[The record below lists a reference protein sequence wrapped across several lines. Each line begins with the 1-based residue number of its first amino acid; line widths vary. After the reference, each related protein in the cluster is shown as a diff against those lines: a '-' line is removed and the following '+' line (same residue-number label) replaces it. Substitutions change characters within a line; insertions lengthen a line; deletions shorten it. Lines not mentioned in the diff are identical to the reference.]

1 MDCTSGHVGDDPLA
15 DMYMLLTI
23 GRHLSHIRRG
33 VDTRMLPDL
42 DASQYWS
49 PQWQR
54 AFQSERLVAMFRHH
68 YKNTP
73 GYRALCQGLGL
84 TIGSVNGIEDIERL
98 PIVERR
104 WLQNN
109 QTVRNYRY
117 KAGCLM
123 HTGGSTGE
131 PLEYM
136 GCRRYHVLRKQAHRR
151 GWGYFGLHD
160 PTKFLVLA
168 SAQGELVTAK
178 NLSGE
183 LDSENVNN
191 AIEAL
196 SSDDCR
202 YVRGY
207 ASSVYIVAICMLQ
220 RRIRNE
226 TVRAFNLISENVYD
240 WQREAISAAFP
251 KSEVH
256 EEYCCNDG
264 AASAWECHVHA
275 GLHEAVERAIIE
287 PRDTGEMIVTDLWN
301 RAMPFIRYRNGDFLV
316 SRTLD
321 PCPCG
326 RTLPRVTVRG
336 RTNDILVTPF
346 GPVSPTYLMMWGA
359 GYEYTGAVHN
369 KGFSQ
374 IQYVQTPGYHLTV
387 NLVRNEQYTEADL
400 HRLQEQVA
408 RICRGMSVEYC
419 FVDRIA
425 TTPSGKRHFII
436 NADRD
441 LLAIWMLHQEDQS
454 HAM

>member
-1 MDCTSGHVGDDPLA
+1 MFLI
-15 DMYMLLTI
+15 MRRLLSRI
-23 GRHLSHIRRG
+23 PHYLDIR
-33 VDTRMLPDL
+33 TLPDL
-42 DASQYWS
+42 QATQYW
-49 PQWQR
+49 PPEEQR
-54 AFQSERLVAMFRHH
+54 SYQSKRLVAIFRHH
-68 YKNTP
+68 YENTP
-73 GYRALCQGLGL
+73 PYRELCVLHGLSIDS
-84 TIGSVNGIEDIERL
+84 IGGIQDIGRL
-98 PIVERR
+98 PVVERS

-109 QTVRNYRY
+109 SHAVNHRYRFG
-117 KAGCLM
+117 AAM

-131 PLEYM
+131 PLEYV
-136 GCRRYHVLRKQAHRR
+136 GCRRYHVLREQAHRR

-191 AIEAL
+191 LIEAL
-196 SSDDCR
+196 SSDDCL

-226 TVRAFNLISENVYD
+226 TVRAFNLISENVCD

-287 PRDTGEMIVTDLWN
+287 PSDTGEMIVTDLWN

-326 RTLPRVTVRG
+326 RTLPRITVRG

-441 LLAIWMLHQEDQS
+441 LLAIWMLHQEDQA
-454 HAM
+454 HGM